1 MTALKNG
8 FKIIDTSIMGMGR
21 GAGNVKLE
29 EFIYNLDKKNQD
41 KMFYIQKFI
50 EEVMMKMKQK
60 YNWGTNFSYFYAAKN
75 LIHPTFVQRLL
86 TEKKF
91 NFYNL
96 IEILSFLS
104 KSKSSKYDANI
115 FDNFFLEVT
124 KFK

>member
-1 MTALKNG
+1 
-8 FKIIDTSIMGMGR
+8 MGMGR

-75 LIHPTFVQRLL
+75 FCTYILFAWN
-86 TEKKF
+86 
-91 NFYNL
+91 NFKH
-96 IEILSFLS
+96 FLF
-104 KSKSSKYDANI
+104 Y
-115 FDNFFLEVT
+115 
-124 KFK
+124 